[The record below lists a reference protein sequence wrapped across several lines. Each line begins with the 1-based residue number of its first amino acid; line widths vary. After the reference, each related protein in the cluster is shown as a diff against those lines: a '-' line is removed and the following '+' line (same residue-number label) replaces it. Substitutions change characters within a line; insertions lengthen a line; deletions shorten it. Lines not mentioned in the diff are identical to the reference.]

1 MDLHATLL
9 LTQVTSKDQIIII
22 IIFFLEIGFSLFIVW
37 IFFPFS
43 VALYQK
49 VRNRKLDL
57 TKLGSHRPHVPIRP
71 NFGPKTPFFSQF
83 HQQLL
88 QDMLSS
94 TISLK
99 PNSNFSPRIHL
110 FPPKFDIAQPKSR
123 MASLPSFLG
132 GLNLSRVAANMGV
145 DASSAA
151 ASSDQSSE
159 FCTLMEYVGKGGIDV
174 GDGLVVLLGHLE
186 YASKKI
192 AALVASPFNS
202 SLGKNVTIASTPSE
216 RDEPK
221 PLDIV
226 SV

>member
-1 MDLHATLL
+1 
-9 LTQVTSKDQIIII
+9 
-22 IIFFLEIGFSLFIVW
+22 
-37 IFFPFS
+37 
-43 VALYQK
+43 
-49 VRNRKLDL
+49 
-57 TKLGSHRPHVPIRP
+57 
-71 NFGPKTPFFSQF
+71 
-83 HQQLL
+83 
-88 QDMLSS
+88 
-94 TISLK
+94 
-99 PNSNFSPRIHL
+99 
-110 FPPKFDIAQPKSR
+110 
-123 MASLPSFLG
+123 
-132 GLNLSRVAANMGV
+132 MGV